1 MTSSPESAGG
11 LCVPE
16 SAGGPRAPE
25 PAGGLCAPEPAGGP
39 CAPEPAGGPPT
50 SGAPAD
56 AAAISVVVPTFND
69 VGRIGDAL
77 RSIVEQTL
85 PPGEIVVADDGSQD
99 ATERFVRDFAA
110 SQAGGVRI
118 HYVKLPG
125 HSGVVAARN
134 AGIAAARG
142 EWIAECDSD
151 DVWAPTKLERQLGF
165 LRAWNGR
172 QHIALLGTHGHNM
185 NDAKKIISPAVMG
198 PISEADYDS
207 VRQTGG
213 IFYVIHSSVL
223 FARSDFEAVG
233 GYSTDYGAADE
244 FDFFCRMA
252 DQGVVIN
259 LPEALVYYRKRAG
272 SMQMDSFWDKQR
284 GAWRVAE
291 NQRRRVAGKDPI
303 GPEEFAAQLARAPA
317 RERFT
322 RAKNVRGMYYYRV
335 GATEMVNG
343 RRVRGGWKLLLA
355 SLLDGARLRAG
366 VRNAVRARLAG
377 VARSPGASAAQTH
390 GAGSAGAGQP

>member
-1 MTSSPESAGG
+1 MTTSPE
-11 LCVPE
+11 P
-16 SAGGPRAPE
+16 
-25 PAGGLCAPEPAGGP
+25 PAGRA
-39 CAPEPAGGPPT
+39 
-50 SGAPAD
+50 SSVPAD
-56 AAAISVVVPTFND
+56 AASISVVVPTFND

-77 RSIVEQTL
+77 ASIVAQTL

-99 ATERFVRDFAA
+99 ATEQFVHDFAA
-110 SQAGGVRI
+110 RQAGGVAI
-118 HYVKLPG
+118 HYVRLPG

-151 DVWAPTKLERQLGF
+151 DLWAPTKLERQLEF
-165 LRAWNGR
+165 LRAWSGSR
-172 QHIALLGTHGHNM
+172 RIALLGTHGHNM
-185 NDAKKIISPAVMG
+185 NDAKKVVSPAVMG
-198 PISEADYDS
+198 PTSEADYDS

-223 FARSDFEAVG
+223 FARSDFDAVG

-259 LPEALVYYRKRAG
+259 LPEPLVYYRKRAG
-272 SMQMDSFWDKQR
+272 SMQLDSFWDKQQ

-303 GPEEFAAQLARAPA
+303 GPEEFAAQLASAPA
-317 RERFT
+317 WQRFT
-322 RAKNVRGMYYYRV
+322 RAKNVWGMYYYRV
-335 GATEMVNG
+335 GATDMVNG
-343 RRVRGGWKLLLA
+343 RCLRGGWELLLA

-366 VRNAVRARLAG
+366 VRNAARARRSR
-377 VARSPGASAAQTH
+377 VARSQGASA
-390 GAGSAGAGQP
+390 